1 MRGMRR
7 DSSYLDIILAP
18 CHRQRFGQGQ
28 QGTLA
33 GTVWH
38 LQEEHAFKG
47 ESVAIYL
54 FTQGLPLQRCCWEP
68 GTAEHILLVLYVHT

>member
-1 MRGMRR
+1 MAGVRRG
-7 DSSYLDIILAP
+7 SPYLDVVLAP
-18 CHRQRFGQGQ
+18 SHRQGFGQGQ

-38 LQEEHAFKG
+38 LQEELAFKCV
-47 ESVAIYL
+47 SVAIYL